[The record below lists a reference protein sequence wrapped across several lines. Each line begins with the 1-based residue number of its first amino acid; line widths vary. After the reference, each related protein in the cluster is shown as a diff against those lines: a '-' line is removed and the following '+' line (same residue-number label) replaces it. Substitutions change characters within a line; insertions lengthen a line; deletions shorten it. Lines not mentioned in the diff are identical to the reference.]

1 MDADIWI
8 SALEDLAV
16 VLAVLHIV
24 VAAILGWITAVIA
37 KFPIWAGIVLCVFVP
52 VVGFLIMATTA
63 LVRQISRFRGSV
75 SPRTSAPRVAVRV
88 GLAAVPGL
96 AFLLLCATLALP
108 WFRVPLDKGFPLKV
122 AGSVIGAEAA
132 VLTSAGLLICA
143 IALAACLQPLW
154 SSVVQTLNAGFWAA
168 VSAVVLVLLT
178 PVQALLR
185 DYAKLSMTVDDGL
198 TRVGVG
204 EDGVPSIPELPIP
217 EPIVDFVPFLQ
228 QGPIDIGGIDIAH
241 YLPRF
246 GIQLGISWWFVFAA
260 TALTIGFSLW
270 SAYRGTQAASRR
282 SRPHSATNI
291 APTPEPAIRG
301 DTARP
306 AEVGFGSSSLTRSE
320 SHAVWEQISPD
331 SQPTAPPV
339 SSSSAPDFDDPW
351 KDVI

>member
-37 KFPIWAGIVLCVFVP
+37 KFPIWASIILCVFVP
-52 VVGFLIMATTA
+52 VVGFLIMAVTA

-75 SPRTSAPRVAVRV
+75 SPRASAPRVAARV

-96 AFLLLCATLALP
+96 ALLLLCATLVLP
-108 WFRVPLDKGFPLKV
+108 WFRVPLDNGFPLKV
-122 AGSVIGAEAA
+122 AGSVIGAEVA
-132 VLTSAGLLICA
+132 VLISAGLLICA
-143 IALAACLQPLW
+143 IVLSACIQPLW
-154 SSVVQTLNAGFWAA
+154 SSVVQILNAGFWAA
-168 VSAVVLVLLT
+168 VSAAVLVLLN

-198 TRVGVG
+198 TSAGVVEG
-204 EDGVPSIPELPIP
+204 GVPSIPELPIP

-228 QGPIDIGGIDIAH
+228 RGPIDIGGIDIAH

-270 SAYRGTQAASRR
+270 SAYRGTQAARVR
-282 SRPHSATNI
+282 SRPHSPKNSGPI
-291 APTPEPAIRG
+291 SGPAIRG
-301 DTARP
+301 ETALP
-306 AEVGFGSSSLTRSE
+306 AEIGFGSSALTRSE
-320 SHAVWEQISPD
+320 PHTVWEQIPPG
-331 SQPTAPPV
+331 SQPTSPPV